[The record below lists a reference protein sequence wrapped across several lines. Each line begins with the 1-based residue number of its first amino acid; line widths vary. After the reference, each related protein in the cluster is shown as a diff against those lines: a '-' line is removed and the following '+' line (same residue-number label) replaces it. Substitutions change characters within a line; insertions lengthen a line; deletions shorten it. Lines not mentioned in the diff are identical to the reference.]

1 MTERKAKGFHAL
13 ERKIHDMEEED
24 RLHERKGAPEKKLEA
39 KKEGERPAIKPPPAH
54 DE

>member
-13 ERKIHDMEEED
+13 ERKIHEMEEED
-24 RLHERKGAPEKKLEA
+24 RRGEGTRAPERKAEA
-39 KKEGERPAIKPPPAH
+39 KEEQRPAVKPPPAH

>member
-13 ERKIHDMEEED
+13 ERKIHEMEEED
-24 RLHERKGAPEKKLEA
+24 RAGERKGEPQRKVETKDE
-39 KKEGERPAIKPPPAH
+39 ERTRIKPPPAH